1 MNSHPIDFYDEE
13 CSAVIILVE
22 IHKGL
27 CCRVKCRFDNE
38 MAYILDKN
46 NKLLRVWR
54 FIDII
59 SKHINEKYNFELHIT
74 TKQQNYVSHNL
85 LI

>member
-1 MNSHPIDFYDEE
+1 MNSHPVAFYDEE
-13 CSAVIILVE
+13 CSAIIVLVE
-22 IHKGL
+22 VHKGL
-27 CCRVKCRFDNE
+27 RCRVKCKFDNE

-74 TKQQNYVSHNL
+74 TEQQKYVSHNL
-85 LI
+85 